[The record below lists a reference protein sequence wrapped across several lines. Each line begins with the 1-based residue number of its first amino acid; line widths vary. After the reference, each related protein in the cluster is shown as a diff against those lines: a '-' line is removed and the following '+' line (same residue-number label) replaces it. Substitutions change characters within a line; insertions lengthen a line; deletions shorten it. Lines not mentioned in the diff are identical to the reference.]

1 LVSTAVC
8 LTLTIVLIRSHLKN
22 WNNNEQQ
29 TKVVIITLMVP
40 IYAISS
46 LIGIFE
52 IQATEIVTTFLE
64 SVREIYEAYVIHNFL
79 QLMFSYL
86 GIENGK
92 IPKKYE
98 GRHIHHSF
106 PFNYFFS
113 DLHLNEKTVK
123 MLTNWT
129 YQFVVLRPA
138 ISVLSLFLELFSE
151 SWYQRTYFI
160 FSIALNLS
168 VSTAVYALVC
178 IYHAF
183 AEDISQYR
191 PLAQFL
197 CIKGVVFFCFWQ
209 GIILEILVYFG
220 IIHEGH
226 LYKTE
231 EIEYEVQN
239 LLVCIEMGLIFSLAN
254 FYAFSP
260 ANYEK
265 DSEKK
270 RN

>member
-1 LVSTAVC
+1 
-8 LTLTIVLIRSHLKN
+8 
-22 WNNNEQQ
+22 
-29 TKVVIITLMVP
+29 MVP

-52 IQATEIVTTFLE
+52 IQATEVVTTILE

-79 QLMFSYL
+79 QLMFNYL
-86 GIENGK
+86 GIKNFQ
-92 IPKKYE
+92 IPKKFE
-98 GRHIHHSF
+98 NRHIHHSF

-113 DLHLNEKTVK
+113 DLHLNEKTVR

-129 YQFVVLRPA
+129 YQFVILRPT
-138 ISVLSLFLELFSE
+138 ISILSLVLELFSE
-151 SWYQRTYFI
+151 SLFQRTYFI
-160 FSIALNLS
+160 FSIMLNLS

-183 AEDISQYR
+183 AEDIAQYR

-231 EIEYEVQN
+231 EIEYEIQN
-239 LLVCIEMGLIFSLAN
+239 LLVCIEMGLIFSLVINFN
-254 FYAFSP
+254 FYF
-260 ANYEK
+260 YY
-265 DSEKK
+265 
-270 RN
+270 